1 MMIFCYFFI
10 QFFMR
15 ATSLEQITSDY
26 YFVMEQKDIALAIL
40 EKKEQVQ
47 SMSGKIN
54 KQTINSWNR
63 NDGNGPVVLTI
74 RIFLRCTQTNK

>member
-1 MMIFCYFFI
+1 
-10 QFFMR
+10 MR

-47 SMSGKIN
+47 TISGKIN
-54 KQTINSWNR
+54 K
-63 NDGNGPVVLTI
+63 
-74 RIFLRCTQTNK
+74 